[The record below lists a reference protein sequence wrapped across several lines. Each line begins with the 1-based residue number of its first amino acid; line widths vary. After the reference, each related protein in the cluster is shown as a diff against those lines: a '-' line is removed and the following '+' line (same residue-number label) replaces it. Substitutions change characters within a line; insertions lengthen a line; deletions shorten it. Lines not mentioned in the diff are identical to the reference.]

1 MSQNS
6 CLDLCEV
13 PFQFLEWSFRL
24 FQHMFV
30 SLLIRHQFGKLIN
43 FFGVYW
49 CSTCCHESPF
59 SFFTA
64 IMYRGNISRLL
75 QLWELKNVLNIIQII
90 VLLYHSI
97 GYMSRKILIT
107 KLTSLVFRLTILK
120 RRLKIFLCWLLNLLD
135 QHTFWQDQRW
145 VEAIC
150 VTKKETK
157 GRRPCAKNTKSELP
171 CLRTTTSN
179 VRFLWTLL
187 AKIRKRVF
195 T

>member
-30 SLLIRHQFGKLIN
+30 SLLIRHQFGQLIN

-64 IMYRGNISRLL
+64 IMYRGNISTLL
-75 QLWELKNVLNIIQII
+75 QLWELENVLNIIQII

-120 RRLKIFLCWLLNLLD
+120 CRLKIFLCWLFNLLD
-135 QHTFWQDQRW
+135 QHTWNHIACSRPQNSTWSLVVVTFSNRFALRS
-145 VEAIC
+145 EATRLGLLC
-150 VTKKETK
+150 KTHKYSDKE
-157 GRRPCAKNTKSELP
+157 
-171 CLRTTTSN
+171 
-179 VRFLWTLL
+179 
-187 AKIRKRVF
+187 RV
-195 T
+195 

>member
-1 MSQNS
+1 MM
-6 CLDLCEV
+6 LRML
-13 PFQFLEWSFRL
+13 PWIPL
-24 FQHMFV
+24 FFFHSYHVSWQHFK
-30 SLLIRHQFGKLIN
+30 IA
-43 FFGVYW
+43 
-49 CSTCCHESPF
+49 STLGIKKC
-59 SFFTA
+59 
-64 IMYRGNISRLL
+64 I
-75 QLWELKNVLNIIQII
+75 LNIIQIM

-120 RRLKIFLCWLLNLLD
+120 RRLKIFLCWLFNLLD
-135 QHTFWQDQRW
+135 QHTFCQDQWW
-145 VEAIC
+145 VKPYIC

-171 CLRTTTSN
+171 WLHMTSLN

>member
-49 CSTCCHESPF
+49 CSTCCHDSPF

-120 RRLKIFLCWLLNLLD
+120 RRLKIFLCWLFNLLD
-135 QHTFWQDQRW
+135 QHTFCQDQRW
-145 VEAIC
+145 VEPIC

-157 GRRPCAKNTKSELP
+157 VEDLVQKIQNLSYHDSARLPRMYDFYELFWP
-171 CLRTTTSN
+171 
-179 VRFLWTLL
+179 
-187 AKIRKRVF
+187 K
-195 T
+195 